1 MIRLACDYQEGCLPA
16 ILERLQETNLV
27 SAPGYG
33 DDEFSERART
43 LIREACKAPDA
54 RVYFLEGGTQ
64 TNSIAIH
71 AMLAGYE
78 GVLAAETGHI
88 AVHEAG
94 AV

>member
-78 GVLAAETGHI
+78 GVLAA
-88 AVHEAG
+88 
-94 AV
+94 